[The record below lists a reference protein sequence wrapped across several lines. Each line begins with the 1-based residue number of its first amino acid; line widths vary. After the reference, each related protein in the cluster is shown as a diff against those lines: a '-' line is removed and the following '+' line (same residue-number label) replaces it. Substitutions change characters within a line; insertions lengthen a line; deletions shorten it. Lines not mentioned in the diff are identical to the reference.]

1 MQAERALVLP
11 DAESELQPVPKGRLH
26 FYSNLNVPGAVASE
40 SVPLAVGRAPGRAG
54 RRRDAPAAARRA
66 QARAPRAWPPHAQ
79 WRLMG
84 LWPAVMPVA
93 RAVRRRPGGRESSM
107 GMAHAGRQVHHPSP
121 PRLSAQSPA
130 VPLDMHARGKR
141 RIATAIAVLLL
152 HCQ

>member
-11 DAESELQPVPKGRLH
+11 DAEPGPKGRLH
-26 FYSNLNVPGAVASE
+26 FYNNVPAGGAVASE
-40 SVPLAVGRAPGRAG
+40 SVPVGCAPGRPGAG

-93 RAVRRRPGGRESSM
+93 RAVRPGGPRRESPM

-121 PRLSAQSPA
+121 PPAQCAES
-130 VPLDMHARGKR
+130 R
-141 RIATAIAVLLL
+141 RPS
-152 HCQ
+152 